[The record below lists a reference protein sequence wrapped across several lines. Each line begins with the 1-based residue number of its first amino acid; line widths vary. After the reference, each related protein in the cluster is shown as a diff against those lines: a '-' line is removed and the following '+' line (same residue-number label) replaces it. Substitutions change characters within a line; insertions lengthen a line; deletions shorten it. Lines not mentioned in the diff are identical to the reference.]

1 MPAGWESFWREELA
15 AARERAAVAAVE
27 AGKRTAVEVAIL
39 EIVAPRLRDIRGT
52 TKDTTRE
59 TTRETQGA
67 ARLRP
72 RLRPRL
78 RRRTATCER
87 VTRAPWLS
95 NSKAPMSLI
104 TDARNLCNVR
114 LLK

>member
-27 AGKRTAVEVAIL
+27 AGQRTAIEVVIL
-39 EIVAPRLRDIRGT
+39 EIVAPRLRDIRST
-52 TKDTTRE
+52 NRETTRE
-59 TTRETQGA
+59 TTRDTQGA

-78 RRRTATCER
+78 RRRTDTCER

-95 NSKAPMSLI
+95 GPKAPMSLI

-114 LLK
+114 MLK